1 MVIAK
6 IKIQCHIIERANGHK
21 KQRTTSNKNSI
32 TRANGRGGSVG
43 GGGGDDMVGILLDFI
58 ILYAHK
64 HTYTHIFVGFY
75 FYIII

>member
-58 ILYAHK
+58 ILYAHSNI
-64 HTYTHIFVGFY
+64 HTHTFLLVFIFT
-75 FYIII
+75 